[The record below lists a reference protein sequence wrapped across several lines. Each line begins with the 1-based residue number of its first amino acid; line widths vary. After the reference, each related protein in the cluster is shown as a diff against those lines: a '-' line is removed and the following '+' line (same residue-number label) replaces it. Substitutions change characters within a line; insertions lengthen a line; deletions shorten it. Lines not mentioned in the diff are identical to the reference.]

1 MNALR
6 ACSSSCLSP
15 RNPESNSG
23 PEPDPEPTTLLRPH
37 RAGATDAAEPGE
49 ADIDTAAWI
58 LRRPPQGFEPT
69 AAGVNAY
76 YTGVKGYA
84 EKMWEW
90 EAVRRPYVLERMVR
104 NHDGHGHAGVGGKV
118 LKGVGKVLGIVREGE
133 RGEVG
138 GDEGEG
144 ESEGEGD
151 AAVPSTM
158 EVSAAAA
165 ATAAPVEETPVAVEE
180 HADGSA
186 AHDDDDDDYNDDDAT
201 GGSDPVWDADAYER
215 GSTRDYSLSGSDW

>member
-6 ACSSSCLSP
+6 ACSSRFSP
-15 RNPESNSG
+15 PNPKSNTG
-23 PEPDPEPTTLLRPH
+23 PDPDPDPEPTTLLRPH
-37 RAGATDAAEPGE
+37 HSGATDAAEPGE
-49 ADIDTAAWI
+49 ADIDPAAWI

-104 NHDGHGHAGVGGKV
+104 NHEGHGHAGVGGKV
-118 LKGVGKVLGIVREGE
+118 LRGVGKVMGVVREGE
-133 RGEVG
+133 RRGVVG
-138 GDEGEG
+138 GDEG
-144 ESEGEGD
+144 EGEGD

-158 EVSAAAA
+158 EVSAAATAPA
-165 ATAAPVEETPVAVEE
+165 AEDPSVAAED
-180 HADGSA
+180 HADGPA
-186 AHDDDDDDYNDDDAT
+186 ADNDDDDGGGAT
-201 GGSDPVWDADAYER
+201 EGSDSVWDADAYER
-215 GSTRDYSLSGSDW
+215 GSMRDYSLSGSDW